1 MRRRGL
7 PWRKIV
13 VYTLASFFALWIILP
28 FYWIIATSFMTE
40 ADALSTPP
48 DWIPPRPTLDNY
60 LAFIDPSGA
69 GALVGSRAAEAIP
82 YALLNSAVV
91 ASMTALLNLA
101 LGISA
106 AYAFARMKFRGSQ
119 VLLMLYLATRMVPG
133 VAIIIPFYLVMRS
146 LNLLDTYGALV
157 LSYTTFA
164 LPFTIWILKDY
175 FRTIPSEIEDAA
187 RVDGCSW
194 WRMMRSVFLPIA
206 APGMVAAAIFSFM
219 TAWNEF
225 MFALYLTSTPNAQ
238 TIPVIAA
245 NFATDLNVSFTSMAA
260 AGVVAVI
267 PPLILVL
274 IFQRLI
280 VHGLASG
287 AVR

>member
-1 MRRRGL
+1 MRRRGI

-13 VYTLASFFALWIILP
+13 VYLLAAGFALWIILP

-48 DWIPPRPTLDNY
+48 DWIPTNPTLDNY
-60 LAFIDPSGA
+60 LAFINPEGSA
-69 GALVGSRAAEAIP
+69 ALVGSRAAEAIP

-91 ASMTALLNLA
+91 AVMTALLNLA

-106 AYAFARMKFRGSQ
+106 AYAFARMRFRGSQ
-119 VLLMLYLATRMVPG
+119 VLLMVYLATRMVPG

-206 APGMVAAAIFSFM
+206 APGLVAAAIFSFM

-225 MFALYLTSTPNAQ
+225 MFALFLTSTPNAQ

-287 AVR
+287 AVK